1 MFAEAK
7 HENSATDEDF
17 LSVGRGPRRDNGRA
31 TGVGPRGV
39 AVAFDA
45 RPRKNAVRAARVSG
59 SRGLREPS
67 LSRSPSRRRRPAGRG
82 RASHGDDGHR
92 SVRRRVF
99 HSRDRPLTPTS
110 GILRHAPSAGVA
122 RVALCRASGV
132 VTPVP
137 GPTVQKPI
145 SQSRRP
151 KTRQLWAG
159 GNFVKRAIVSSER
172 LAFGHALPSAFQR
185 RG

>member
-1 MFAEAK
+1 VFAEAK
-7 HENSATDEDF
+7 HESSATDEDF

-45 RPRKNAVRAARVSG
+45 RPRKNAVRAAPVSG

-67 LSRSPSRRRRPAGRG
+67 TRTHLHGADVRPVADVRLMAMT
-82 RASHGDDGHR
+82 RHH

-122 RVALCRASGV
+122 RIALCRASGV

-137 GPTVQKPI
+137 GPTVQESI

-151 KTRQLWAG
+151 KTRQLLAG
-159 GNFVKRAIVSSER
+159 GNFVKRTILRRADI
-172 LAFGHALPSAFQR
+172 AFGRALPSAFR
-185 RG
+185 RGG